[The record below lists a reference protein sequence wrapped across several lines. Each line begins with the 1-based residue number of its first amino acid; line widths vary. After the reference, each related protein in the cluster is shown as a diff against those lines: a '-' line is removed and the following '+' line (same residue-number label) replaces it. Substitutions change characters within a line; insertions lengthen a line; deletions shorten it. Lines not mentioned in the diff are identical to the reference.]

1 MSPLLETRNVS
12 KSYGVFSAL
21 ENVSLAVGDGELVSV
36 VGPNGAGKT
45 TLVNLLTGLL
55 SPTSGEVFFMGKNI
69 AGVGPVALADQGLAR
84 AFQLIQIF
92 PKLTVEETI
101 AAAVVSRQK
110 KRWRLLSRLSEDAE
124 IYERVGKVAEIFGLS
139 NRLDTLAAALSQG
152 EKKLLDVASAF
163 ALDPQVILFDE
174 PTSGVSTAD
183 KHSIMKTLLAAAKLA
198 GVRGIVLVEHDM
210 DLVSAYSTRI
220 IALAEGRVLAD
231 LPPKEF
237 FADPHLIATVIGK
250 RRVY

>member
-1 MSPLLETRNVS
+1 MSPLLETCNVS

-21 ENVSLAVGDGELVSV
+21 ENVSMAVGDGELVSV

-45 TLVNLLTGLL
+45 TLVDLLTGLL

-84 AFQLIQIF
+84 AFQFIQIF
-92 PKLTVEETI
+92 PKLTVGETI

-110 KRWRLLSRLSEDAE
+110 KRWRLLSLLAEDAE
-124 IYERVGKVAEIFGLS
+124 IQERVGKVAEIFGLS

-198 GVRGIVLVEHDM
+198 GVKGIVLVEHDM

-250 RRVY
+250 RRTH

>member
-12 KSYGVFSAL
+12 KSYGAFRAL
-21 ENVSLAVGDGELVSV
+21 ENVSMTVRENELVSV

-55 SPTSGEVFFMGKNI
+55 SPTSGEVLFMDNNI

-84 AFQLIQIF
+84 TFQLIQIF
-92 PKLTVEETI
+92 PKLTVADMI
-101 AAAVVSRQK
+101 AVAVISRQK
-110 KRWRLLSRLSEDAE
+110 KRWRLISRLSGDRE
-124 IYERVGKVAEIFGLS
+124 IYERVREVAEVFGLS
-139 NRLDTLAAALSQG
+139 QRLNTIAASLSQG

-183 KHSIMKTLLAAAKLA
+183 KHSIMKTLIAAAKLA
-198 GVRGIVLVEHDM
+198 GVKGMVLVEHDM

-220 IALAEGRVLAD
+220 IALAEGHVLAD
-231 LPPKEF
+231 LPPKQF
-237 FADPHLIATVIGK
+237 FADPHLIETVIGK
-250 RRVY
+250 RKTH

>member
-21 ENVSLAVGDGELVSV
+21 ENVSMAVGDGELVSV

-92 PKLTVEETI
+92 PKLTVGETI

-110 KRWRLLSRLSEDAE
+110 KRWRLLSRLAEDSEIQEQVD
-124 IYERVGKVAEIFGLS
+124 KVAEIFGLS

-183 KHSIMKTLLAAAKLA
+183 KHSIMKTLLAAAKLS
-198 GVRGIVLVEHDM
+198 GIRGIVLVEHDM

-250 RRVY
+250 RRAH

>member
-1 MSPLLETRNVS
+1 MSPLLETCNVS

-21 ENVSLAVGDGELVSV
+21 ENVSMAVGDGELVSV

-55 SPTSGEVFFMGKNI
+55 SPTSGEVFFMGKDI

-92 PKLTVEETI
+92 PKLTVGETI

-110 KRWRLLSRLSEDAE
+110 KRWRLLSLLAEDAE
-124 IYERVGKVAEIFGLS
+124 IQERVGKVAEIFGLS

-198 GVRGIVLVEHDM
+198 GVKGIVLVEHDM

-250 RRVY
+250 RRTH

>member
-21 ENVSLAVGDGELVSV
+21 ENVSMAVGDGELVSV

-124 IYERVGKVAEIFGLS
+124 IHEQVGKVAEIFGLS

-250 RRVY
+250 RRAH